1 LQKRVFFDI
10 IFWFWNFMLGN
21 ASVSDDI
28 DTLSD
33 HRCVHP
39 MFANVRVK
47 TNQKYFGT
55 WMVGSHV
62 REQNATFYHHK
73 KMVGTSPQN
82 NFRSWEGW
90 AKDGKVGVGHELVGE
105 GGKREG

>member
-1 LQKRVFFDI
+1 MRPTNRHDDLKVLQYTNNLWQELRVHVWVCNYQPKKVPLPERFSPCLQKRVFFDI

-55 WMVGSHV
+55 
-62 REQNATFYHHK
+62 
-73 KMVGTSPQN
+73 
-82 NFRSWEGW
+82 
-90 AKDGKVGVGHELVGE
+90 
-105 GGKREG
+105 